1 MKKFHPDFRER
12 KPGLYRSKYLPK
24 ITLRLIGGA
33 DSNLDLP
40 DVKLMLLI
48 AILGCPLKLTF

>member
-12 KPGLYRSKYLPK
+12 KPGLYRSKYLPQ

-40 DVKLMLLI
+40 DIKIDAFNCHIGL
-48 AILGCPLKLTF
+48 PP